1 MRSSFGLFKK
11 LLQID
16 FIDKTRNKI
25 SGFGFVSSDSLWDAK
40 KVIALDIVK
49 TLTAYR
55 EFVMSENSYSS
66 PTWMLAD
73 SETIESV
80 AEDILKKRWVA
91 CLDEMIL
98 GFQLENNY
106 PSDMSLE
113 QRLKRQ
119 QRALALFHQHYF
131 HLWD

>member
-1 MRSSFGLFKK
+1 MIVNRLSNK
-11 LLQID
+11 LLQINI
-16 FIDKTRNKI
+16 IDKTMNKI
-25 SGFGFVSSDSLWDAK
+25 KGFGYVSSDSLWDAK

-55 EFVMSENSYSS
+55 KFVLSENSYSL

-73 SETIESV
+73 SETTQSV
-80 AEDILKKRWVA
+80 TEDILKTRWVA
-91 CLDEMIL
+91 CLDEMIV

-106 PSDMSLE
+106 PSDMTLE
-113 QRLKRQ
+113 ERLRIQ